1 MKNLWKGFQ
10 RPKRLECDRE
20 TLTPTYGRFVAEPFE
35 RGFGTTIGNSLR
47 RALLSSIP
55 GAAVTAVKIEGVS
68 HEFSTI
74 PGVLEDTTDIIL
86 NLKSLKVKLNGDEPR
101 TMVLKA
107 KGRRDV
113 TAKDIDAS
121 GHVEVLNPD
130 LHIATLN
137 KDGRLHIEM
146 TVTGGRG
153 YVPAERVIDENLD
166 PLVIP
171 IDAIFSP
178 VLKANFTVEKT
189 RVGYATDY
197 DKLIMDVETDGSIKP
212 EDAIA
217 QAAKILKDH
226 FQIFINFEE
235 EPEEAVAQVDGE
247 RHRLLANLHKS
258 VEELE
263 LSVRSYNCLKN
274 ADIKTIGELVQKT
287 DAEMLKTRNFGRK
300 SLNEIKEILLGMGLS
315 LGMNLEE
322 LNIDLEA
329 EDLAPAAPAAPA
341 AEED

>member
-1 MKNLWKGFQ
+1 MMKNFWQGFQ
-10 RPKRLECDRE
+10 RPKRLEADRG
-20 TLTPTYGRFVAEPFE
+20 TLTPNYGQFVAEPFE

-47 RALLSSIP
+47 RALLSSIQ
-55 GAAVTAVKIEGVS
+55 GAAVTAVKIDEVF

-86 NLKSLKVKLNGDEPR
+86 NLKSLKVRLHGDEPR
-101 TMVLKA
+101 TIVIDA
-107 KGRRDV
+107 KGEGKV
-113 TAKDIDAS
+113 TAKDIETG

-137 KDGRLHIEM
+137 KDGRLYIEM
-146 TVTGGRG
+146 MVKLGRG
-153 YVPAERVIDENLD
+153 YVPSERNFDEDHD
-166 PLVIP
+166 PMVIP

-178 VLKANFTVEKT
+178 VIKTNFNVEKT
-189 RVGYATDY
+189 RVGHATDY
-197 DKLIMDVETDGSIKP
+197 DKLLLDVETDGSITP

-217 QAAKILKDH
+217 QAAKVLKDH

-235 EPEEAVAQVDGE
+235 GPEEVVTQVDEE
-247 RHRLLANLHKS
+247 RHRLLTNLRKS

-263 LSVRSYNCLKN
+263 LSVRSANCLKN
-274 ADIKTIGELVQKT
+274 ADIKSIAELVQKT

-300 SLNEIKEILLGMGLS
+300 SLNEIKEILTEMGLS

-329 EDLAPAAPAAPA
+329 EELVPTAPAAD
-341 AEED
+341 ED

>member
-1 MKNLWKGFQ
+1 MMKNFWQGFQ
-10 RPKRLECDRE
+10 RPKRLEADRAS
-20 TLTPTYGRFVAEPFE
+20 LTPTYGQFVAEPFE

-47 RALLSSIP
+47 RALLSSIQ
-55 GAAVTAVKIEGVS
+55 GAAVTAVKIEGVF

-86 NLKSLKVKLNGDEPR
+86 NLKNLKVRLHGDEHR
-101 TMVLKA
+101 TIVIDAKA
-107 KGRRDV
+107 QGKV
-113 TAKDIDAS
+113 TGKDIEAG
-121 GHVEVLNPD
+121 GHVDVLNPD

-137 KDGRLHIEM
+137 KEGRLYIEM
-146 TVTGGRG
+146 TVKRGRG
-153 YVPAERVIDENLD
+153 YMPAERNFDEDHD
-166 PLVIP
+166 PMLIP
-171 IDAIFSP
+171 IDAIYSP

-189 RVGYATDY
+189 RVGHATDY
-197 DKLIMDVETDGSIKP
+197 DKLLLDVETDGSITP

-226 FQIFINFEE
+226 FQIFITFEE
-235 EPEEAVAQVDGE
+235 GPEEVVAQVDEE
-247 RHRLLANLHKS
+247 RHRLLTNLRKS

-274 ADIKTIGELVQKT
+274 ASIKTIAELVQKT

-300 SLNEIKEILLGMGLS
+300 SLNEIKEILTDMGLS
-315 LGMNLEE
+315 LGMNLDE

-329 EDLAPAAPAAPA
+329 EEMAPAAPV

>member
-1 MKNLWKGFQ
+1 MRNFWKGFQ
-10 RPKRLECDRE
+10 KPKRLECDRD

-47 RALLSSIP
+47 RALLSSIR
-55 GAAVTAVKIEGVS
+55 GSAVTAVKIEGVF
-68 HEFSTI
+68 HEFSSL

-86 NLKSLKVKLNGDEPR
+86 NLKELKVKLHGEEAQ
-101 TMVLKA
+101 TIVLEAERKGEVAAKA
-107 KGRRDV
+107 IETGGQV
-113 TAKDIDAS
+113 DI
-121 GHVEVLNPD
+121 LNPD

-137 KDGRLHIEM
+137 KDGRLHVEM
-146 TVTGGRG
+146 QVENGRG
-153 YVPAERVIDENLD
+153 YVPAERVLEENLD
-166 PLVIP
+166 PQLIP

-178 VLKANFTVEKT
+178 VVKANFSVEKT
-189 RVGYATDY
+189 RVGHATDY
-197 DKLIMDVETDGSIKP
+197 DRLIMDVETDGSITP

-235 EPEEAVAQVDGE
+235 EPEEVAPKVDEE
-247 RHRLLANLHKS
+247 RSRMLTNLRKS

-274 ADIKTIGELVQKT
+274 ANIRTIAELVQKT

-300 SLNEIKEILLGMGLS
+300 SLNEIKEILEDMNLS
-315 LGMNLEE
+315 LGMNLDEMQE
-322 LNIDLEA
+322 DIEA
-329 EDLAPAAPAAPA
+329 GEVAPVAPAT
-341 AEED
+341 EED

>member
-1 MKNLWKGFQ
+1 MMKNFWQGFQ
-10 RPKRLECDRE
+10 RPKRLEADRA

-47 RALLSSIP
+47 RALLSSIQ
-55 GAAVTAVKIEGVS
+55 GAAVTAVKIEGVY
-68 HEFSTI
+68 HEFSSI
-74 PGVLEDTTDIIL
+74 PGILEDTTDIIL
-86 NLKSLKVKLNGDEPR
+86 NLKSLKVRLHGDEHR
-101 TMVLKA
+101 TIVIDA
-107 KGRRDV
+107 KGEGKV
-113 TAKDIDAS
+113 AAKDIETG

-137 KDGRLHIEM
+137 KDGRLYVEM
-146 TVTGGRG
+146 TVKRGRG
-153 YVPAERVIDENLD
+153 YVPAEHDFDEDHD
-166 PLVIP
+166 PMLIP
-171 IDAIFSP
+171 IDAIFAP

-189 RVGYATDY
+189 RVGHATDF
-197 DKLIMDVETDGSIKP
+197 DKLLFDVETDGSVTP

-235 EPEEAVAQVDGE
+235 DAEEVVTLVDEEG
-247 RHRLLANLHKS
+247 HRLLTNLRKS

-263 LSVRSYNCLKN
+263 LSVRSANCLKN
-274 ADIKTIGELVQKT
+274 ADIKSIAELVQKT

-300 SLNEIKEILLGMGLS
+300 SLNEIKEILTDMGLT

-322 LNIDLEA
+322 LNIDL
-329 EDLAPAAPAAPA
+329 D
-341 AEED
+341 AEELVPTATTSEED